1 MKKKKILINETSY
14 NKKKALNQH
23 FFSQCMDFTKFM
35 ICGLEVCPLVVTKE
49 IHPVPALLCSAVLS
63 TTWSTD

>member
-1 MKKKKILINETSY
+1 MKLVIIKKKSPKS
-14 NKKKALNQH
+14 AL